1 MTPLPG
7 LRFVLL
13 QGPEKNNNANK
24 NVIVILSRCH
34 RNRFLGGKDRVIG
47 TGTEVNPQSWTQHL
61 LFICE
66 EEH

>member
-1 MTPLPG
+1 MDTYEEG
-7 LRFVLL
+7 
-13 QGPEKNNNANK
+13 Q
-24 NVIVILSRCH
+24 
-34 RNRFLGGKDRVIG
+34 G

>member
-1 MTPLPG
+1 MIYFFEVG
-7 LRFVLL
+7 
-13 QGPEKNNNANK
+13 QGK
-24 NVIVILSRCH
+24 
-34 RNRFLGGKDRVIG
+34 GQG

>member
-47 TGTEVNPQSWTQHL
+47 KGHRDRYVGS
-61 LFICE
+61 LFVMNQ
-66 EEH
+66 

>member
-1 MTPLPG
+1 MG
-7 LRFVLL
+7 LL
-13 QGPEKNNNANK
+13 KW
-24 NVIVILSRCH
+24 
-34 RNRFLGGKDRVIG
+34 VIG

>member
-1 MTPLPG
+1 MDIIDIND
-7 LRFVLL
+7 
-13 QGPEKNNNANK
+13 KK
-24 NVIVILSRCH
+24 YC
-34 RNRFLGGKDRVIG
+34 RVIG